1 MRFIY
6 IYIYIY
12 FIYIY
17 IYIKSLKVKLVF
29 YIISTNIDEFRA
41 EVAGEVRRVTSPYS
55 YFFIIKNS
63 LKVMNV
69 QASQPSFK
77 LV

>member
-1 MRFIY
+1 MY
-6 IYIYIY
+6 IYIYV
-12 FIYIY
+12 YIY
-17 IYIKSLKVKLVF
+17 TYMKYLKVKLMF

-41 EVAGEVRRVTSPYS
+41 DVAGEVRSVTSPNS

-77 LV
+77 